1 MVQQAV
7 QVDPVPY
14 HALVK
19 HVRDHRIADHK
30 M

>member
-14 HALVK
+14 QAIVK
-19 HVRDHRIADHK
+19 HVRDHRKAHHNV
-30 M
+30 